1 MGGELSIFRVA
12 GPLVVRESGPTLG
25 GVWLNVGDAP
35 FPQERWND
43 FVHVVLASAV
53 QALTHASVGRMAAI
67 HFFDGPF
74 EVRIAGVA
82 NGLLSFEAR
91 ERRLVGTVVVRQAQ
105 VSIQIACAS
114 LLQAVEEALALGD
127 AAGDGS
133 TVGLRSSLPELRRL
147 VETHSRSEKGDA

>member
-1 MGGELSIFRVA
+1 
-12 GPLVVRESGPTLG
+12 
-25 GVWLNVGDAP
+25 
-35 FPQERWND
+35 
-43 FVHVVLASAV
+43 
-53 QALTHASVGRMAAI
+53 MATI

-82 NGLLSFEAR
+82 NGVLSFEAR
-91 ERRLVGTVVVRQAQ
+91 ERRAAGAVVVRQAQ

-133 TVGLRSSLPELRRL
+133 TVGLRSSLPGLRRRMEL
-147 VETHSRSEKGDA
+147 HSRSEKGDA

>member
-1 MGGELSIFRVA
+1 MAGESSTFRVA
-12 GPLVVRESGPTLG
+12 GPLVVRESEPTLG

-43 FVHVVLASAV
+43 FVHVVLASSV
-53 QALTHASVGRMAAI
+53 QALTHASLGRMATI

-74 EVRIAGVA
+74 EVRISGVA
-82 NGLLSFEAR
+82 NGVLRFEAR
-91 ERRLVGTVVVRQAQ
+91 ERRAAGTVVVRREQ

-133 TVGLRSSLPELRRL
+133 TVGLRSSLRELRRL